1 MKTLTL
7 FLFAVLLALS
17 PAAQAQSLLLKAG
30 PAVTQAPDA
39 DPVTQAGFQIGS
51 RIWLA
56 EFFQVQGMLGYTD
69 EASAEVTMNVRPF
82 SGARRFEP
90 YVFSGFG
97 LFFSGDDHRAV
108 IPVGVGMDYSLN
120 DRVALNF
127 ELAARWTL
135 FRDLATSPGAPN
147 GLQELGFGIFPAVG
161 VNYTF
166 AKASRYDPEVI
177 AEARAREQGQV
188 ARRDFP
194 SQDPALVSRDAT
206 TGGGQVTTAPGYGT
220 AQAGGGALPAQPGI
234 TAEGQPG
241 YAPAVPAGQSVGM
254 PVQGTVGRTVADP
267 VARQGALSGSYQ
279 VPGAASIGGAA
290 AQPVGLPQQSGFPQG
305 GGIQPAG
312 VSQAGDMV
320 LVPDGTYTMGLFEE
334 DPLGLQTQGF
344 KRVTVSSFFIDKFEV
359 TNMQFRQWLQSL
371 APSAREAM
379 TPDSMAWQEAG
390 GRANFQSYFL
400 GQAYNDYPVVAVTWD
415 QANAYCQAQGKRLP
429 TEAEWEYVA
438 RSGVSGGIYPWP
450 GQSPQAPNGGY
461 YANYNPGRAGYAADG
476 YAFTAPVGAF
486 PSSPWG
492 IFNMSGN
499 VAEWT
504 LDAYNPTYSVLADF
518 NPRWVDDRESRRI
531 VRGGSW
537 AAEDFYIGV
546 GVREAFDMNDANIY
560 TGFRCSKDLGSEF
573 GPAPGQAQGGSDPAG
588 GFVPPVPPQ
597 GGQGQPGNNG
607 DQNGGGQ

>member
-1 MKTLTL
+1 MKTST
-7 FLFAVLLALS
+7 FFLLALLLAFG
-17 PAAQAQSLLLKAG
+17 PAVGAQSLLLKAG

-97 LFFSGDDHRAV
+97 LFFSGDDHRSV
-108 IPVGVGMDYSLN
+108 IPVGIGMDYSLN
-120 DRVALNF
+120 ERVALNF

-135 FRDLATSPGAPN
+135 FRDLTPSPGARN
-147 GLQELGFGIFPAVG
+147 GLQELGFGVFPAVG

-177 AEARAREQGQV
+177 AEERAIERGQI

-194 SQDPALVSRDAT
+194 EQDPTIVSRDAT
-206 TGGGQVTTAPGYGT
+206 AGGGQVAAPSYGT
-220 AQAGGGALPAQPGI
+220 PQAGGGAVSAQPGI
-234 TAEGQPG
+234 TSEGQPG
-241 YAPAVPAGQSVGM
+241 YAPSVQSGQSVGM

-267 VARQGALSGSYQ
+267 AARQGALSGSYQ
-279 VPGAASIGGAA
+279 VPGAAAIGGAA
-290 AQPVGLPQQSGFPQG
+290 AQPVGLPQQGGFPQG
-305 GGIQPAG
+305 GGVQPAG

-320 LVPDGTYTMGLFEE
+320 LVPDGTYTMGLIEE
-334 DPLGLQTQGF
+334 DPLGHQTQGF

-359 TNMQFRQWLQSL
+359 TNMQFRQWLQGL

-379 TPDSMAWQEAG
+379 TPDSMAWQDAG

-415 QANAYCQAQGKRLP
+415 QANAYCQGQGKRLP

-492 IFNMSGN
+492 IFNMSGY

-504 LDAYNPTYSVLADF
+504 LDAYNPTSGCAR
-518 NPRWVDDRESRRI
+518 N
-531 VRGGSW
+531 
-537 AAEDFYIGV
+537 
-546 GVREAFDMNDANIY
+546 
-560 TGFRCSKDLGSEF
+560 
-573 GPAPGQAQGGSDPAG
+573 
-588 GFVPPVPPQ
+588 
-597 GGQGQPGNNG
+597 
-607 DQNGGGQ
+607 

>member
-1 MKTLTL
+1 MKIYSLALLT
-7 FLFAVLLALS
+7 LLALAA
-17 PAAQAQSLLLKAG
+17 PAAAAQSLLLKAG
-30 PAVTQAPDA
+30 PAITSAPDA
-39 DPVTQAGFQIGS
+39 DPVAQAGFQVGS
-51 RIWLA
+51 RLWLA

-69 EASAEVTMNVRPF
+69 RASAEVTLNVRPF
-82 SGARRFEP
+82 AGARGIEP
-90 YVFSGFG
+90 YVFSGYG
-97 LFFSGDDHRAV
+97 LFIGGEDRRSV
-108 IPVGVGMDYSLN
+108 IPVGVGMEYALN
-120 DRVALNF
+120 DRIAVNA
-127 ELAARWTL
+127 EVAARWTL
-135 FRDLATSPGAPN
+135 FRDLQAPG
-147 GLQELGFGIFPAVG
+147 GELQQLQFGIFPAVG

-166 AKASRYDPEVI
+166 ARSSRYDPDVITEQRDREVPDT
-177 AEARAREQGQV
+177 GV
-188 ARRDFP
+188 RRSDP
-194 SQDPALVSRDAT
+194 SQQPALVSRDAT
-206 TGGGQVTTAPGYGT
+206 TGGGQVTAPDYGT
-220 AQAGGGALPAQPGI
+220 PQAGGGTAPAQPGLAVEGQ
-234 TAEGQPG
+234 TGVAPVLPVGQAEG
-241 YAPAVPAGQSVGM
+241 V

-267 VARQGALSGSYQ
+267 IARQGEFQGSYD
-279 VPGAASIGGAA
+279 VPGAARIGGGPATGT
-290 AQPVGLPQQSGFPQG
+290 VGGLPQGGFPQG
-305 GGIQPAG
+305 PAPITSPVG
-312 VSQAGDMV
+312 QASDMV

-359 TNMQFRQWLQSL
+359 TNIQYRQWLQGL

-379 TPDSMAWQEAG
+379 TPDSLAWQEAG

-415 QANAYCQAQGKRLP
+415 QSNAYCQAQGKRLP

-499 VAEWT
+499 IAEWT
-504 LDAYNPTYSVLADF
+504 LDAYNPSYSALADF
-518 NPRWVDDRESRRI
+518 NPRWTDDSESSRM

-537 AAEDFYIGV
+537 ASDAFYIGV
-546 GVREAFDMNDANIY
+546 GVREAIDMNDANIY
-560 TGFRCSKDLGSEF
+560 TGFRCAKDLGSEF
-573 GPAPGQAQGGSDPAG
+573 GPAPGQAQQGGDPSG
-588 GFVPPVPPQ
+588 GFQPPVPQ
-597 GGQGQPGNNG
+597 DNQGQPSDNG